1 MTRQRDGPAPLP
13 AAPGRGV
20 RRTRT
25 PCAPPGNPAQVRA
38 KQPPPPRQ
46 HRSNAVRI
54 APGAALPCDA
64 LYALLRLAARRFGLE
79 VGKVHEIHDPPE
91 GLP

>member
-1 MTRQRDGPAPLP
+1 LPHLKFLRNSARHFPLPTPAP
-13 AAPGRGV
+13 A
-20 RRTRT
+20 
-25 PCAPPGNPAQVRA
+25 
-38 KQPPPPRQ
+38 
-46 HRSNAVRI
+46 HNAVRI